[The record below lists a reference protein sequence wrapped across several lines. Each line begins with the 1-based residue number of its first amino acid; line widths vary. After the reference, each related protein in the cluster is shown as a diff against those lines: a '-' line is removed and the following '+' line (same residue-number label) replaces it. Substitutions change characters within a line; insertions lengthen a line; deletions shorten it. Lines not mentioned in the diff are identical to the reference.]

1 MALILVAVIQGIL
14 TGGGYALMASGLA
27 LVFGVLDIINVAQGM
42 FVILGAYLSYALGR
56 HLHLDPF
63 VSLLLTMPALFALG
77 FGIEW
82 AILRRIRRERSTL
95 AILALFAV
103 AMVIEGGLSLI
114 FTTDDVT
121 LHAWYIDATV
131 GIAGFYLPVIDLFAF
146 AFSVVLLAG
155 LFLLLYRTAFGYS
168 LRATIQNR
176 TAAELIGIDVER
188 VQAITFGL
196 GTALAG
202 AGGIAFGATNAFHP
216 ASSFDLISR
225 LLVIVVLGG
234 MGSLAGVLIASL
246 AMLVIGDV
254 TTVLW
259 SPAWSSFV
267 FFASLI
273 LFLVFRPQGI
283 GGQREG
289 RKQ

>member
-63 VSLLLTMPALFALG
+63 VSLLFTMPALFALG

-82 AILRRIRRERSTL
+82 ALLRRIRRERSTL

-168 LRATIQNR
+168 LRANIQNR

-289 RKQ
+289 RKH

>member
-1 MALILVAVIQGIL
+1 MALILVAVIQAIL

-27 LVFGVLDIINVAQGM
+27 LVFGVLDIINIAQGM

-63 VSLLLTMPALFALG
+63 VSLLLTMPALFAFG

-131 GIAGFYLPVIDLFAF
+131 RIAGFYLPVIDLFPF

-155 LFLLLYRTAFGYS
+155 LFLLLIPAFR
-168 LRATIQNR
+168 LFKTQQRP
-176 TAAELIGIDVER
+176 
-188 VQAITFGL
+188 QA
-196 GTALAG
+196 
-202 AGGIAFGATNAFHP
+202 
-216 ASSFDLISR
+216 S
-225 LLVIVVLGG
+225 
-234 MGSLAGVLIASL
+234 
-246 AMLVIGDV
+246 
-254 TTVLW
+254 
-259 SPAWSSFV
+259 
-267 FFASLI
+267 I
-273 LFLVFRPQGI
+273 LFNRASYYPLALLIIVGVVTVI
-283 GGQREG
+283 
-289 RKQ
+289 